1 MDRFRRTLVALAV
14 AATVTLLA
22 AAVLW
27 WYTGDRAFVVSVTL
41 RGLFI
46 GLIVGLLT
54 TILGFGKPTAKRLA
68 ASAPWASR
76 PYLVPGEPPP
86 PPVYFVGRDAVLKD
100 ATAFLR
106 PGRLTARRPVVLLI
120 KGQPGVGKSGLALTA
135 AASAAR
141 RFRDGV
147 VYASMTDATVDSA
160 RLHNVLG
167 DLVDSLQGPGDKVPA
182 TTEGRRKELRRLT
195 HRKSHVLFVLDDVV
209 DARAVEAVMPASS
222 RSVVLMTSR
231 SSLDL
236 RRPINRLE
244 LRPLSV
250 DDSVKLLCFLLLGAA
265 EPDETTKAAIR
276 RVAVSA
282 AGYPVALHIA
292 VRAIT
297 SRGLWALP
305 ELTANLPDEE
315 GHLDEQ
321 AARDRM
327 LDLSVN
333 TLSDSQRRAL
343 LSLAWLPKP
352 TFVPWMVQA
361 LADLAQEDDA
371 WLICERLAD
380 QRLLERVA
388 PDATGVVQLRL
399 PDSVAAYVR
408 VRVGREFADDERV
421 RALQRLEA
429 VPARRRTASVA
440 EVLALL
446 NQGKAAQ
453 ALDEARGALAEAVR
467 GGDLLSTVG
476 TLKPAGREALAV
488 LAEVLAELGGLDDAM
503 EIATAEERA
512 RLESKVKE
520 RPSDIAEARLRRS
533 LGRLLRRAWKL
544 TESERTLQQAYEL
557 AVLAEDGDEQ
567 VSALR
572 ELALVE
578 SMHPDNGD
586 GIARANKTLER
597 AHELLD
603 SCENATYL
611 ECRLIEA
618 GVMVLLN
625 GVGRRRASADQ
636 LSDALTDLDRALT
649 LLPHEFALWRAWLT
663 YQQARVLIRQA
674 EDADRANLVEVDDGD
689 ILSGPDQARR
699 LRFEAR
705 WVAER
710 ALDAFAA
717 MSHRYGSARC
727 RLEIGRIYAVERAEA
742 AVPLLEEARETFFF
756 CGDRWIEAQT
766 ALVLADVRAR
776 SRSSVSAGHA
786 ELDYAERVFEGLRDR
801 ADLAKVRTVRK
812 ALRMAVR

>member
-1 MDRFRRTLVALAV
+1 MRRFRTTIVAVMAAV
-14 AATVTLLA
+14 GVTLLA

-27 WYTGDRAFVVSVTL
+27 WYTDSSTFVVGLTL
-41 RGLFI
+41 RGLAI
-46 GLIVGLLT
+46 GLIVGFLT
-54 TILGFGKPTAKRLA
+54 TILSLGKPTAKRLA

-86 PPVYFVGRDAVLKD
+86 PPMYFVGRDTSLAD
-100 ATAFLR
+100 ATGHLHR
-106 PGRLTARRPVVLLI
+106 PRLGARRPFVLLI
-120 KGQPGVGKSGLALTA
+120 HGQPGVGKSGLALTA
-135 AASAAR
+135 AASVAH

-147 VYASMTDATVDSA
+147 VYASMADANVGSA

-167 DLVDSLQGPGDKVPA
+167 DLVDSLQGPGDKVPT
-182 TTEGRRKELRRLT
+182 TTEGRQKELRRLSR
-195 HRKSHVLFVLDDVV
+195 RKRHVLFVLDGVV
-209 DARAVEAVMPASS
+209 DPGAVEAVMPASP
-222 RSVVLMTSR
+222 RSAVLITSR
-231 SSLDL
+231 RNIDL
-236 RRPINRLE
+236 KRPIERIE

-250 DDSVKLLCFLLLGAA
+250 DASVKLLCSLLLGATEA
-265 EPDETTKAAIR
+265 DDATRTAIR

-282 AGYPVALHIA
+282 AGYPVALHLA
-292 VRAIT
+292 VRAIA

-305 ELTANLPDEE
+305 ELAADLPDET
-315 GHLDEQ
+315 GQLDEQ
-321 AARDRM
+321 TARDRM

-333 TLSDSQRRAL
+333 ALSDTQRRAL
-343 LSLAWLPKP
+343 LSLAWLSKP

-361 LADLAQEDDA
+361 LADLPQEDDA
-371 WLICERLAD
+371 WLICDRLAD

-388 PDATGVVQLRL
+388 PDATGVVELRL

-408 VRVGREFADDERV
+408 VRAGREYSDDERD
-421 RALQRLEA
+421 RALQRLRTA
-429 VPARRRTASVA
+429 PGRRRTASVA
-440 EVLALL
+440 EILALL
-446 NQGKAAQ
+446 NKGRAAQ
-453 ALDEARGALAEAVR
+453 ALDEARGALAEAV
-467 GGDLLSTVG
+467 GGDPLG
-476 TLKPAGREALAV
+476 AARALKPAGREALAV

-512 RLESKVKE
+512 RLESGSKE
-520 RPSDIAEARLRRS
+520 RPNDAAEARLRRS

-544 TESERTLQQAYEL
+544 KESERTLNDAHAL
-557 AVLAEDGDEQ
+557 AVLAEDADEQ

-578 SMHPDNGD
+578 SMRTDKAANFT
-586 GIARANKTLER
+586 RANATLDK
-597 AHELLD
+597 AHDLLD

-618 GVMVLLN
+618 RVMVLLN
-625 GVGRRRASADQ
+625 GDGRHRANADQ
-636 LSDALTDLDRALT
+636 LQDARRDLDRALA
-649 LLPHEFALWRAWLT
+649 LLPREFALWQAWLT

-674 EDADRANLVEVDDGD
+674 ENADRANLLEADDGD
-689 ILSGPDQARR
+689 IVSGPDQARR

-705 WVAER
+705 RLAEN
-710 ALDAFAA
+710 ALDSFAA

-727 RLEIGRIYAVERAEA
+727 RLEIGRIYAVDRAEA

-776 SRSSVSAGHA
+776 SRTAVAAGHA
-786 ELDYAERVFEGLRDR
+786 ELDFAERVFDGLRDQ
-801 ADLAKVRTVRK
+801 ADLARVRTVRK